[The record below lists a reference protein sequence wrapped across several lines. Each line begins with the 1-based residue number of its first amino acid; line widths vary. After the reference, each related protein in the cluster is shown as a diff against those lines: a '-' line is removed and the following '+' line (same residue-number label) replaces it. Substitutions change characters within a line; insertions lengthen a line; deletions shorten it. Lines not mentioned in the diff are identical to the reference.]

1 MNSRN
6 CTVTSERW
14 RDGFTLICPRT
25 HIPHYDIQSDPKTH
39 CETMTDEN
47 KEISEEACEGSEEV
61 STLSDPVAVERDED
75 VSDAQAQIIGSLR
88 SQVTDLF
95 TQVTQLN
102 SKLVASYDRVSDLE
116 DQIHESSA
124 SLRNAT
130 ITISSL
136 ELERSEHLAA
146 LNTGLLV
153 EKAHVTTE
161 LNRLMERA
169 TEEAAQRGQAES
181 ARHDIEKD
189 LDDLSATLFH
199 QANTMVAEARLNQA
213 RSERKVREAQE
224 ALKSAEEAVK
234 VMQSQMQALEAAK
247 VAAEREASDTRTTMG
262 KGKWVERHDHK
273 PGPPKMRF
281 LTTHTPYTEFR
292 AFVAHL
298 RTLRSS
304 QFTPPA
310 VSSLLN
316 QPFPA
321 RLITEDSEPTVR
333 LDLAPSLN
341 WLSRRSVL
349 AAIHSGMLTV
359 EPMSFTNLLQELGS
373 QLQSCTSVACA
384 LCGTNIVR
392 LTATSTHERSPSH
405 PLVALTRTS
414 SANSNSWFKY
424 PLTLSSPSN
433 TNQLVVSSSEY
444 EYPENVYVFRLA
456 VSATS
461 QPPPPLA
468 PALSKP
474 GSSSAAPTPSRVPPQ
489 SSTTSRVLSA
499 QSHNSPYP
507 LCMSNYCL
515 LRLRATCSLWSFMR
529 TSIVERIWEEEIVD
543 PPRSITADNVTANGQ
558 RTPKQSP
565 KPIESQP
572 TSLNTSDKP
581 PVPPRRRRIWEMA
594 SALGER
600 AVNWGKDGGDGPRDK
615 EKFPGKRLPSPPPS
629 HPSAPHPHAETPPT
643 QVQVPPPLPR
653 RSEMRSASVESSSID
668 AGIEAAPSE
677 TVRPEEP
684 STADDAAVD
693 LEVKAKSASS
703 ESFATP
709 MDETHD
715 TLLASS
721 RGGSE
726 PPPDSPRA
734 STPAAAQS
742 ERPPSPHTIPL
753 PQTPPPSSPQPRSRV
768 GSPVPQNVASPMALS
783 RSRAG
788 SPASG
793 RAGSPF
799 PPSRTGSPAPHGA
812 PPVPRRAAARRV
824 APLPP
829 STSGL
834 AERPTTPVNRLKREG
849 TPGSKG
855 TKQDGPA
862 PRKVTAQVAASDG
875 ASGDGG
881 ESTPAPPA
889 LTLSGDGPSDDTVFS
904 GTIPV
909 EVAAAPSEQSASNPP
924 EPATMPPES
933 AMGGQA
939 ATTSSEPDPI
949 PASHVENAGRPST
962 EVETPMD
969 TSSSKQ
975 ASSSDGESFVGDATW
990 EERTWKE
997 IVRLREEMFWT
1008 RVGCMREL

>member
-1 MNSRN
+1 
-6 CTVTSERW
+6 
-14 RDGFTLICPRT
+14 
-25 HIPHYDIQSDPKTH
+25 
-39 CETMTDEN
+39 
-47 KEISEEACEGSEEV
+47 
-61 STLSDPVAVERDED
+61 ERDED

-489 SSTTSRVLSA
+489 LSTTSRVLSA

-529 TSIVERIWEEEIVD
+529 TGIVERIWEEEIVD

-558 RTPKQSP
+558 RTPK
-565 KPIESQP
+565 
-572 TSLNTSDKP
+572 
-581 PVPPRRRRIWEMA
+581 
-594 SALGER
+594 
-600 AVNWGKDGGDGPRDK
+600 
-615 EKFPGKRLPSPPPS
+615 
-629 HPSAPHPHAETPPT
+629 H
-643 QVQVPPPLPR
+643 
-653 RSEMRSASVESSSID
+653 
-668 AGIEAAPSE
+668 
-677 TVRPEEP
+677 
-684 STADDAAVD
+684 
-693 LEVKAKSASS
+693 
-703 ESFATP
+703 
-709 MDETHD
+709 
-715 TLLASS
+715 
-721 RGGSE
+721 
-726 PPPDSPRA
+726 
-734 STPAAAQS
+734 
-742 ERPPSPHTIPL
+742 
-753 PQTPPPSSPQPRSRV
+753 
-768 GSPVPQNVASPMALS
+768 

-855 TKQDGPA
+855 TKQDGPV

-889 LTLSGDGPSDDTVFS
+889 LTLSGDGPSDDT
-904 GTIPV
+904 
-909 EVAAAPSEQSASNPP
+909 QSASNPP

-939 ATTSSEPDPI
+939 AATSSEPDPI